1 MIGQLRAAGYQH
13 ESFPDLDA
21 GPRIPR
27 VSGQRFDDPPSQQ
40 FDLYDLPEERH
51 RWKRSILPS

>member
-13 ESFPDLDA
+13 ESFHDLDA
-21 GPRIPR
+21 GPRIPL
-27 VSGQRFDDPPSQQ
+27 VSGQRFDDPTSKQ